1 VDVLQNETSEENAKN
16 FLHTLSAQQAK
27 EMIGQFEQK
36 AKTFE
41 IQAHR
46 LLMIQQVLGQN
57 TSSSSS
63 SFNLSKNS
71 PQKDFQQLYTLS
83 HEIQVK
89 NVSFRFFLFCLF
101 VCTFILR
108 FFCIYL
114 KLVFFFFFFFFL
126 NDGL

>member
-108 FFCIYL
+108 FFCI
-114 KLVFFFFFFFFL
+114 
-126 NDGL
+126 